1 MTFIIAHQDTWDD
14 SFVFNMQVKYIPEDI
29 SGKCH
34 VFTY

>member
-29 SGKCH
+29 NGKCH